1 MSDQDQP
8 NDQSLEQSTE
18 QADVF
23 ARATEALQ
31 FGTSEEARAG
41 LIEAMRT
48 VAGHDQNLKAIQEE
62 HAATQQYLED
72 MARQNP
78 ELANDSLAI
87 AAIRQHQN

>member
-1 MSDQDQP
+1 
-8 NDQSLEQSTE
+8 
-18 QADVF
+18 
-23 ARATEALQ
+23 
-31 FGTSEEARAG
+31 
-41 LIEAMRT
+41 MRT